1 MAISDNDR
9 RDAYLSR
16 IQVPALDV
24 EGIAAVLRRRAA
36 FIAAVTA
43 VCAALSLVWILLSAP
58 KYVASGQMLL
68 DLPMAQ
74 ATGDAGKPARPET
87 AVAGIDNQ
95 ISALTSRSVLDKVIA
110 RERLDTDP
118 LFGGKSKG
126 ILFTLLAGVGLV
138 PATEPNTVALRQLN
152 RAISIARNPD
162 SNTVNV
168 NVVTPDSET
177 SARVAN
183 AVMDSYVEERGR
195 AGAEPAPGA
204 IAPLGARLET
214 LQTRLREAEQR
225 YEKYRSDSRAIV
237 AAGQPGAEKQV
248 SEISDQVAAA
258 EAKAGG
264 LRSTLNQI
272 QRARRTVD
280 SGGMPDAIRGGTIGT
295 FRSRYAAARQL
306 EIDLSETLGPRHPDR
321 VIARM
326 RAAEAKRLL
335 EQSIQDVTQSVAA
348 ELERSRGVVTQL
360 KSRLEASKKN
370 LIKTNEATARLKEL
384 EREVEASR
392 AAYQAILTRSQQQ
405 RPDNASAQ
413 ILSRATVPL
422 ESGRTF
428 PVGVL
433 LISVLL
439 GLGLGVSLAWLLE
452 LVDEQKRTAALQ

>member
-24 EGIAAVLRRRAA
+24 EGVAAVLLRRAA

-43 VCAALSLVWILLSAP
+43 LCAALSLVWILLSAP
-58 KYVASGQMLL
+58 KYVASGQILL
-68 DLPMAQ
+68 DLPAQ
-74 ATGDAGKPARPET
+74 VTADAGKPEAS
-87 AVAGIDNQ
+87 AAGIDNQ
-95 ISALTSRSVLDKVIA
+95 ISALTLRSVLDKVIA
-110 RERLDTDP
+110 REKLDTDP

-138 PATEPNTVALRQLN
+138 PVTEPHAVALRQLN

-168 NVVTPDSET
+168 DVVTPDRET

-183 AVMDSYVEERGR
+183 AVMDSYVEEQGR
-195 AGAEPAPGA
+195 AGAEAAPGA
-204 IAPLGARLET
+204 MAPLTARLET
-214 LQTRLREAEQR
+214 LRTRLREAEQR
-225 YEKYRSDSRAIV
+225 YEKYRSDSRALM
-237 AAGQPGAEKQV
+237 AGVEPGAEKHV
-248 SEISDQVAAA
+248 SEISDQIAAA
-258 EAKAGG
+258 ETKASG

-272 QRARRTVD
+272 QRARRTLD
-280 SGGMPDAIRGGTIGT
+280 SGGIPDAIRGGTIGT
-295 FRSRYAAARQL
+295 FRTRYAAARQL

-335 EQSIQDVTQSVAA
+335 EQSIQDVTQSVTA

-360 KSRLEASKKN
+360 KSRLEASKQD

-384 EREVEASR
+384 EHDVEASR
-392 AAYQAILTRSQQQ
+392 AAYQVILARSQQQ
-405 RPDNASAQ
+405 RPDNASAR

-433 LISVLL
+433 LISMLL
-439 GLGLGVSLAWLLE
+439 GLGLGISLAWLLE
-452 LVDEQKRTAALQ
+452 LMDEQKRMDALR

>member
-16 IQVPALDV
+16 LQVPALDV

-36 FIAAVTA
+36 FIAAVAA
-43 VCAALSLVWILLSAP
+43 VCAVLSLVWILLSAP
-58 KYVASGQMLL
+58 KHVASGQILL

-110 RERLDTDP
+110 REKLDTDP

-138 PATEPNTVALRQLN
+138 PATEPHTVALRQLN
-152 RAISIARNPD
+152 RAISIARTAD

-168 NVVTPDSET
+168 NVVTPDGET

-183 AVMDSYVEERGR
+183 AVMESYVEERGR
-195 AGAEPAPGA
+195 AGAEAAPGA
-204 IAPLGARLET
+204 MAPLRARLET
-214 LQTRLREAEQR
+214 LQTRLRESEQR
-225 YEKYRSDSRAIV
+225 YEKYRSDNRAIM
-237 AAGQPGAEKQV
+237 AAGPGEEKQV
-248 SEISDQVAAA
+248 SEISDQIAAA

-272 QRARRTVD
+272 QRARRTLD
-280 SGGMPDAIRGGTIGT
+280 SGGTPDAIRGGTIGT

-306 EIDLSETLGPRHPDR
+306 EIDLSDTLGPRHPDR

-326 RAAEAKRLL
+326 QAAEARRLL
-335 EQSIQDVTQSVAA
+335 AQSIQDVAQSTTA
-348 ELERSRGVVTQL
+348 ELERTRGVVSRL
-360 KSRLEASKKN
+360 KSRLEASKQN

-384 EREVEASR
+384 EREVEANR

-405 RPDNASAQ
+405 RPDNASGQ

-422 ESGRTF
+422 ESGRTL

-433 LISVLL
+433 FISVLL

-452 LVDEQKRTAALQ
+452 LMDEQKRTAALQ